1 MSRHMMSRNFSTVGT
16 LTANA
21 KPGWRTLCFRRTC
34 ATATRS
40 LMRPLLLPRPFPRAC
55 GNLLDDFRAH
65 FEGQGQDHG
74 LSALVAVYEHLS
86 GGRSGCGMCRHSVV
100 STQPGHTC
108 RHAVS
113 RGVWKIRT
121 ERRRQSGAG
130 LYVPLPPTPIPAPTR
145 RPPMLSISSSLSIC
159 LSVCSAHMR
168 TRAKRRAPI
177 GSFTSPSARCPA
189 KDEPGIRA
197 VVCACAVSEGGRTLR
212 GASPP
217 QGMAQAGRC
226 PGGERP
232 GGDGGDDGRGAGL

>member
-130 LYVPLPPTPIPAPTR
+130 LYVPLPPNTNTSTNASASHALNLE
-145 RPPMLSISSSLSIC
+145 LSLDLSVRLFCAHAHAREAKSTNRI
-159 LSVCSAHMR
+159 LYESVCSMPGQGRAGHQSCGMR
-168 TRAKRRAPI
+168 LRR
-177 GSFTSPSARCPA
+177 
-189 KDEPGIRA
+189 
-197 VVCACAVSEGGRTLR
+197 L
-212 GASPP
+212 
-217 QGMAQAGRC
+217 
-226 PGGERP
+226 
-232 GGDGGDDGRGAGL
+232 